1 MNYIIGKV
9 THIIFRNE
17 ISGYTVGVLKIKETD
32 LSVTN
37 TTLNFVGSF
46 PQIKEKETHK
56 FIGEYNNHTKY
67 GKQFVVETTENILP
81 TQKDELVEYLSS
93 DIFPIGIKTAQ
104 KIVER
109 FTSETIETI
118 KNDPDALTQIKGI
131 SLAKAKKIHEKM
143 LQYDATNQ
151 IALDLGKLG
160 FTTTETFTII
170 KHYDTRA
177 LEKVNENIYEVGE
190 KLELPFNTIDQI
202 ALQGLK
208 IEATDQRRIQST
220 ITHIIS
226 EMTFNTGDTYVSLED
241 LIKNLLLTI
250 PTLNE
255 DDIEYN
261 LLYLEKKQKI
271 NINEKEIQLKKF
283 YEAEKNISSRVAH
296 LLTQKT
302 KPQKNINTQINYL
315 EIKNKITY
323 DTSQKDAILGALN
336 NNIIIIT
343 GGPGTGKT
351 TIVKAIIYLLKELY
365 KASNEE
371 IALLAPTGRASKRLT
386 ESTNLPA
393 QTIHRYLGWDKDTGH
408 FEANINNPNK
418 EKYIIVDESSMI
430 DTILLSSLFDGTKK
444 DAKYI
449 FVGDHH
455 QLPSVGEGQILRDLI
470 ASQTIKVVKLNCLY
484 RQNEGSYIID
494 LADEIRNKN
503 LNPHFTTIKDDYNF
517 IECPSDYISGVITTV
532 IQKALSKGFKK
543 EDIQILAPMYK
554 TICGIDNLNKQTQSI
569 MNPPSPHKN
578 EVTTGDITYREGD
591 RVLQLVNDSDKIIY
605 NGDLGYIKTIH
616 KTTKTTEIT
625 IDYDGNTI
633 TYTPKDY
640 PNFTHG
646 YAISIHKSQGGEFPI
661 VIIPFSKS
669 FKRMLYNKLVYT
681 AVTRAKKTLILVG
694 DKEAFIYGVNNNY
707 GNRKTNL
714 KEQLK
719 SIKK

>member
-1 MNYIIGKV
+1 M
-9 THIIFRNE
+9 
-17 ISGYTVGVLKIKETD
+17 SGYTVGVLKIKETD
-32 LSVTN
+32 LSVAN

-46 PQIKEKETHK
+46 PQIKEKETYK

-67 GKQFVVETTENILP
+67 GKQFAVESTENALP

-104 KIVER
+104 KIVEK
-109 FTSETIETI
+109 FASETIEVI

-131 SLAKAKKIHEKM
+131 TPAKAKKIHEKM
-143 LQYDATNQ
+143 LQYAATNQ

-160 FTTTETFTII
+160 FTTTETFAII

-190 KLELPFNTIDQI
+190 KLEIPFNTIDEI
-202 ALQGLK
+202 ALRGLK
-208 IEATDQRRIQST
+208 IEPTDQRRIQST

-226 EMTFNTGDTYVSLED
+226 EMTFNTGDTYVFLED
-241 LIKNLLLTI
+241 LIKNILIAI

-255 DDIEYN
+255 NDIEYN
-261 LLYLEKKQKI
+261 LLYLEKHQKI
-271 NINEKEIQLKKF
+271 IIKEKEIQLKKF
-283 YEAEKNISSRVAH
+283 YDAEKNISDRVAH
-296 LLTQKT
+296 LLKQKT
-302 KPQKNINTQINYL
+302 TPQKNINTKINYL

-323 DTSQKDAILGALN
+323 DVSQKDAILGALN

-365 KASNEE
+365 KASDEE

-386 ESTNLPA
+386 ESTTLPA
-393 QTIHRYLGWDKDTGH
+393 QTIHRYLGWDKDTGR
-408 FEANINNPNK
+408 FEADNYNPNK

-430 DTILLSSLFDGTKK
+430 DTILLSSLFDGTRKN
-444 DAKYI
+444 AKYI

-470 ASQTIKVVKLNCLY
+470 DSQAIKVVKLNCLY

-503 LNPHFTTIKDDYNF
+503 LNPNFTTIKADYNF
-517 IECPSDYISGVITTV
+517 IECPSDYTSGVITTV
-532 IQKALSKGFKK
+532 IQKALDKGFKK

-578 EVTTGDITYREGD
+578 EVTTGDIIYREGD
-591 RVLQLVNDSDKIIY
+591 RVLQLVNDSDKNVY

-625 IDYDGNTI
+625 INFDGNNV

-694 DKEAFIYGVNNNY
+694 DKEAFIYGVNNDY

>member
-1 MNYIIGKV
+1 M
-9 THIIFRNE
+9 
-17 ISGYTVGVLKIKETD
+17 SGYTVGVLKIKETD
-32 LSVTN
+32 LSMSN

-46 PQIKEKETHK
+46 PQIKEKETYK

-67 GKQFVVETTENILP
+67 GKQFVVESTENVLP

-104 KIVER
+104 KIVEK
-109 FTSETIETI
+109 FASKTIEVI

-131 SLAKAKKIHEKM
+131 TPAKAKKIHEKM
-143 LQYDATNQ
+143 LQYAATNQ

-160 FTTTETFTII
+160 FTTTETFAII

-190 KLELPFNTIDQI
+190 KLEIPFNTIDEI
-202 ALQGLK
+202 ALRGLK
-208 IEATDQRRIQST
+208 IEPTDQRRIQST

-226 EMTFNTGDTYVSLED
+226 EMTFNTGDTYVFLED
-241 LIKNLLLTI
+241 LIKNLLIAI

-255 DDIEYN
+255 NDIEYN
-261 LLYLEKKQKI
+261 LLYLEKHQKI
-271 NINEKEIQLKKF
+271 IIKEKEIQLKKF
-283 YEAEKNISSRVAH
+283 YDAEKNISDRVAH
-296 LLTQKT
+296 LLKQKT
-302 KPQKNINTQINYL
+302 KPQKNINTKINYL

-323 DTSQKDAILGALN
+323 DVSQKDAILGALN

-365 KASNEE
+365 KASDEE

-386 ESTNLPA
+386 ESTTLPA
-393 QTIHRYLGWDKDTGH
+393 QTIHRYLGWDKDTGR
-408 FEANINNPNK
+408 FEADNYNPNK

-430 DTILLSSLFDGTKK
+430 DTILLSSLFDGTRK
-444 DAKYI
+444 DTKYI

-470 ASQTIKVVKLNCLY
+470 DSQAIKVVKLNCLY

-503 LNPHFTTIKDDYNF
+503 LNPNFTTIKADYNF
-517 IECPSDYISGVITTV
+517 IECPSDYTSGVITTV
-532 IQKALSKGFKK
+532 IQKALEKGFKK

-591 RVLQLVNDSDKIIY
+591 RVLQLVNDSDKNVY

-625 IDYDGNTI
+625 INFDGNNV
-633 TYTPKDY
+633 TYTSKDY

-694 DKEAFIYGVNNNY
+694 DKEAFIYGVNNDY

>member
-1 MNYIIGKV
+1 M
-9 THIIFRNE
+9 
-17 ISGYTVGVLKIKETD
+17 SGYTVGVLKIKETD
-32 LSVTN
+32 LSMSN

-46 PQIKEKETHK
+46 PQIKEKETYK

-67 GKQFVVETTENILP
+67 GKQFAVESTENVLP

-104 KIVER
+104 KIVEK
-109 FTSETIETI
+109 FASKTIEVI
-118 KNDPDALTQIKGI
+118 KNNPDALTQIKGI
-131 SLAKAKKIHEKM
+131 TPAKAKKIHEKM
-143 LQYDATNQ
+143 LQYAATNQ

-160 FTTTETFTII
+160 FTTTETFAII

-190 KLELPFNTIDQI
+190 KLEIPFNTIDEI
-202 ALQGLK
+202 ALRGLK
-208 IEATDQRRIQST
+208 IEPTDQRRIQST

-226 EMTFNTGDTYVSLED
+226 EMTFNTGDTYVFLED
-241 LIKNLLLTI
+241 LIKNLLIAI

-255 DDIEYN
+255 NDIEYN
-261 LLYLEKKQKI
+261 LLYLEKQQKI
-271 NINEKEIQLKKF
+271 IIKEKEIQLKKF
-283 YEAEKNISSRVAH
+283 YDAEKNISDRVAH
-296 LLTQKT
+296 LLKQKT
-302 KPQKNINTQINYL
+302 KPQKNINTKINYL

-323 DTSQKDAILGALN
+323 DVSQKDAILGALN

-365 KASNEE
+365 KASDEE

-386 ESTNLPA
+386 ESTTLPA
-393 QTIHRYLGWDKDTGH
+393 QTIHRYLGWDKDTGR
-408 FEANINNPNK
+408 FEADNYNPNK

-430 DTILLSSLFDGTKK
+430 DTILLSSLFDGTRK

-470 ASQTIKVVKLNCLY
+470 DSQAIKVVKLNCLY

-503 LNPHFTTIKDDYNF
+503 LNPNFTTLKADYNF
-517 IECPSDYISGVITTV
+517 IECPSDYTSGVITTV
-532 IQKALSKGFKK
+532 IQKALDKGFKK

-578 EVTTGDITYREGD
+578 EVTTGDIIYREGD
-591 RVLQLVNDSDKIIY
+591 RVLQLVNDSDKNVY

-625 IDYDGNTI
+625 INFDGNNV

-694 DKEAFIYGVNNNY
+694 DKEAFIYGVNNDY

>member
-1 MNYIIGKV
+1 M
-9 THIIFRNE
+9 
-17 ISGYTVGVLKIKETD
+17 SGYTVGVLKIKETD
-32 LSVTN
+32 LTTNN

-46 PQIKEKETHK
+46 PQIKEKEIYK
-56 FIGEYNNHTKY
+56 FNGEYNVHTKY
-67 GKQFVVETTENILP
+67 GKQLVVETTESVIP
-81 TQKDELVEYLSS
+81 TKKDELVEYLSS
-93 DIFPIGIKTAQ
+93 DIFPIGPKTAQ
-104 KIVER
+104 KIVDA
-109 FTSETIETI
+109 FGPETIEII
-118 KNDPDALTQIKGI
+118 KNDPDALTQLKGI
-131 SLAKAKKIHEKM
+131 TPIKAKKIHEIM

-151 IALDLGKLG
+151 IALELGKLG

-170 KHYDTRA
+170 KRYDTRA
-177 LEKVNENIYEVGE
+177 LEKVIENIYEVGE
-190 KLELPFNTIDQI
+190 KLEIPFSTIDAI

-208 IEATDQRRIQST
+208 ISTTDQRRIQST
-220 ITHIIS
+220 ITHTIS
-226 EMTFNTGDTYVSLED
+226 EMNFMTGDTYVFLKD
-241 LIKNLLLTI
+241 LIPNLLTTI

-255 DDIEYN
+255 NDIEYN
-261 LLYLEKKQKI
+261 LLYLQKQQKI
-271 NINEKEIQLKKF
+271 TINDKKIQLKKF
-283 YEAEKNISSRVAH
+283 YDAEKNISNRVAH
-296 LLTQKT
+296 LLKQKT
-302 KPQKNINTQINYL
+302 KPQKNINTKINSL

-323 DTSQKDAILGALN
+323 DASQKDAILGALN

-351 TIVKAIIYLLKELY
+351 TIVKAIIHLLKELY
-365 KASNEE
+365 KATDEE

-386 ESTNLPA
+386 ESTTLSA
-393 QTIHRYLGWDKDTGH
+393 QTIHRYLGWDKDTGQ
-408 FEANINNPNK
+408 FEKNTHNTNQ

-430 DTILLSSLFDGTKK
+430 DTILLSSLFDGTRK

-470 ASQTIKVVKLNCLY
+470 DSETIKVVKLNCLY
-484 RQNEGSYIID
+484 RQNEGSYIVD
-494 LADEIRNKN
+494 LAGEIRNKN
-503 LNPHFTTIKDDYNF
+503 LNPNFTTKKDDYNF
-517 IECPSDYISGVITTV
+517 IECPSDYTSGVITTV
-532 IQKALSKGFKK
+532 IQKAIEKGFKK

-554 TICGIDNLNKQTQSI
+554 TIAGIDNLNKQAQTI

-578 EVTTGDITYREGD
+578 EITTGDVTYREGD
-591 RVLQLVNDSDKIIY
+591 RVLQLINDSDKNVY
-605 NGDLGYIKTIH
+605 NGDLGYIKNIH
-616 KTTKTTEIT
+616 KTPKTTEIT
-625 IDYDGNTI
+625 INFDGNNV

-681 AVTRAKKTLILVG
+681 AITRAKKTLILVG
-694 DKEAFIYGVNNNY
+694 DKEAFIYGVNNDY

-719 SIKK
+719 SIKI

>member
-1 MNYIIGKV
+1 MN
-9 THIIFRNE
+9 
-17 ISGYTVGVLKIKETD
+17 
-32 LSVTN
+32 
-37 TTLNFVGSF
+37 
-46 PQIKEKETHK
+46 
-56 FIGEYNNHTKY
+56 
-67 GKQFVVETTENILP
+67 
-81 TQKDELVEYLSS
+81 
-93 DIFPIGIKTAQ
+93 
-104 KIVER
+104 
-109 FTSETIETI
+109 
-118 KNDPDALTQIKGI
+118 
-131 SLAKAKKIHEKM
+131 
-143 LQYDATNQ
+143 
-151 IALDLGKLG
+151 
-160 FTTTETFTII
+160 
-170 KHYDTRA
+170 
-177 LEKVNENIYEVGE
+177 
-190 KLELPFNTIDQI
+190 
-202 ALQGLK
+202 
-208 IEATDQRRIQST
+208 
-220 ITHIIS
+220 
-226 EMTFNTGDTYVSLED
+226 FNTGDTYVSLED
-241 LIKNLLLTI
+241 LIKNLLLSI

-261 LLYLEKKQKI
+261 LLYLEKQKKI

-283 YEAEKNISSRVAH
+283 YDAEKNISSRVAH
-296 LLTQKT
+296 LLNQKT
-302 KPQKNINTQINYL
+302 KPPKNINPKINYL

-351 TIVKAIIYLLKELY
+351 TIVKAIIYLLKEQY
-365 KASNEE
+365 KASNDE

-470 ASQTIKVVKLNCLY
+470 DSQTIKVVKLNCLY

-494 LADEIRNKN
+494 LANEIRNKN
-503 LNPHFTTIKDDYNF
+503 LNPNFTTIKDDYNF
-517 IECPSDYISGVITTV
+517 IECPSDYTSGVITTV
-532 IQKALSKGFKK
+532 IQKALDKGFKK

-569 MNPPSPHKN
+569 MNPPSPYKN

-591 RVLQLVNDSDKIIY
+591 RILQLVNDSDKNVY

-625 IDYDGNTI
+625 IDFDGNTI

>member
-1 MNYIIGKV
+1 M
-9 THIIFRNE
+9 
-17 ISGYTVGVLKIKETD
+17 SGYTVGVLKIKETD
-32 LSVTN
+32 LSMSN

-46 PQIKEKETHK
+46 PQIKEKETYK

-67 GKQFVVETTENILP
+67 GKQFAVESTENVLP

-104 KIVER
+104 KIVEK
-109 FTSETIETI
+109 FASKTIEVI
-118 KNDPDALTQIKGI
+118 KNNPDALTQIKGI
-131 SLAKAKKIHEKM
+131 TPAKAKKIHEKM
-143 LQYDATNQ
+143 LQYAATNQ

-160 FTTTETFTII
+160 FTTTETFAII

-190 KLELPFNTIDQI
+190 KLEIPFNTIDEI
-202 ALQGLK
+202 ALRGLK
-208 IEATDQRRIQST
+208 IEPTDQRRIQST

-226 EMTFNTGDTYVSLED
+226 EMTFNTGDTYVFLED
-241 LIKNLLLTI
+241 LIKNLLIAI

-255 DDIEYN
+255 NDTEYN
-261 LLYLEKKQKI
+261 LLYLEKQQKI
-271 NINEKEIQLKKF
+271 IIKEKEIQLKKF
-283 YEAEKNISSRVAH
+283 YDAEKNISDRVAH
-296 LLTQKT
+296 LLKQKT
-302 KPQKNINTQINYL
+302 KPQKNINTKINYL

-323 DTSQKDAILGALN
+323 DVSQKDAILGALN

-365 KASNEE
+365 KASDEE

-386 ESTNLPA
+386 ESTTLPA
-393 QTIHRYLGWDKDTGH
+393 QTIHRYLGWDKDTGR
-408 FEANINNPNK
+408 FEADNYNPNK

-430 DTILLSSLFDGTKK
+430 DTILLSSLFDGTRK

-470 ASQTIKVVKLNCLY
+470 DSQAIKVVKLNCLY

-503 LNPHFTTIKDDYNF
+503 LNPNFTTIKADYNF
-517 IECPSDYISGVITTV
+517 IECPSDYTSGVITTV
-532 IQKALSKGFKK
+532 IQKALDKGFKK

-578 EVTTGDITYREGD
+578 EVTTGDIIYREGD
-591 RVLQLVNDSDKIIY
+591 RVLQLVNDSDKNVY

-616 KTTKTTEIT
+616 KTPKTTEIT
-625 IDYDGNTI
+625 INFDGNNV

-694 DKEAFIYGVNNNY
+694 DKEAFIYGVNNDY

>member
-1 MNYIIGKV
+1 M
-9 THIIFRNE
+9 
-17 ISGYTVGVLKIKETD
+17 SGYTVGVLKIKETD
-32 LSVTN
+32 LSVAN

-46 PQIKEKETHK
+46 PQIKEKETYK

-67 GKQFVVETTENILP
+67 GKQFTVESTENILP

-109 FTSETIETI
+109 FASETIEVI

-131 SLAKAKKIHEKM
+131 TSAKAKKIHEKM

-160 FTTTETFTII
+160 FTTTETFAII
-170 KHYDTRA
+170 KRYDTRA

-190 KLELPFNTIDQI
+190 KLEIPFNTIDEI
-202 ALQGLK
+202 ALRGLK
-208 IEATDQRRIQST
+208 IESTDQRRIQST

-226 EMTFNTGDTYVSLED
+226 EMTFNTGDTYVFLED
-241 LIKNLLLTI
+241 LIKNLLIAI

-255 DDIEYN
+255 NDIEYN
-261 LLYLEKKQKI
+261 LLYLEKQQKI
-271 NINEKEIQLKKF
+271 IIKEKEIQLKKF
-283 YEAEKNISSRVAH
+283 YDAEKNISDRVAH
-296 LLTQKT
+296 LLKQKT
-302 KPQKNINTQINYL
+302 KPQKNINTKINYL

-323 DTSQKDAILGALN
+323 DVSQKDAILGALN

-365 KASNEE
+365 KASDEE

-386 ESTNLPA
+386 ESTTLPA
-393 QTIHRYLGWDKDTGH
+393 QTIHRYLGWDKDTGR
-408 FEANINNPNK
+408 FEADIYNPNK

-430 DTILLSSLFDGTKK
+430 DTILLSSLFDGTRK

-470 ASQTIKVVKLNCLY
+470 DSQAIKVVKLNCLY

-503 LNPHFTTIKDDYNF
+503 LNPNFTTLKADYNF
-517 IECPSDYISGVITTV
+517 IECPSDYTSGVITTV
-532 IQKALSKGFKK
+532 IQKALDKGFKK

-591 RVLQLVNDSDKIIY
+591 RVLQLVNDSDKNVY

-625 IDYDGNTI
+625 INFDGNNV

-694 DKEAFIYGVNNNY
+694 DKEAFIYGVNNDY